1 VFFYVPQIVGYFR
14 IVCTIL
20 SLYLATK
27 FKAGGDY
34 YVQSIILYMLSFIG
48 DLFDGMAAR
57 KFDQSS
63 KFGGVLDMVT
73 DRCTTAGMLVVL
85 TWLYPEHAFLFL
97 GLLLLD
103 ISSHWVQMTS
113 ALLLEKHHKS
123 EEGNKDKFFLVRWF
137 YSHYP
142 FFGYLC
148 VGAEL
153 TYVLLYVTKYMPPS
167 ETRSVFIFF
176 LNYICKPAC
185 VMKNIV
191 NVAQLMSASKD
202 IARKD
207 AAEWNKNN
215 KV

>member
-1 VFFYVPQIVGYFR
+1 MPASRGRSLTNRPTSNSGRSPSKPKSSKKAAKTPRSIYDVFFYVPQIVGYFR
-14 IVCTIL
+14 IVCTIW

-34 YVQSIILYMLSFIG
+34 YVQSIVLYMLSFIG

-73 DRCTTAGMLVVL
+73 DRCTTAGML
-85 TWLYPEHAFLFL
+85 
-97 GLLLLD
+97 
-103 ISSHWVQMTS
+103 
-113 ALLLEKHHKS
+113 
-123 EEGNKDKFFLVRWF
+123 
-137 YSHYP
+137 
-142 FFGYLC
+142 
-148 VGAEL
+148 
-153 TYVLLYVTKYMPPS
+153 
-167 ETRSVFIFF
+167 
-176 LNYICKPAC
+176 PAC